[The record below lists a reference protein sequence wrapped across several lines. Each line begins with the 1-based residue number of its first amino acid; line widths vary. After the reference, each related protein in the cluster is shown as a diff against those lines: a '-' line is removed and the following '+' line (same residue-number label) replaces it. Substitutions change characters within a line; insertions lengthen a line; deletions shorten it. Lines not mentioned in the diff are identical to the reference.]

1 MTEEQIEKRF
11 QELEDRILNLES
23 DKYYLERKIEDL
35 ESEIRELGWRVH

>member
-23 DKYYLERKIEDL
+23 DKCYLERKIEDL
-35 ESEIRELGWRVH
+35 ESEIRELGWGVH